1 MKFFKSPLGVLSAL
15 FATALFAATVV
26 TIDNSSG
33 PLEDAPNCSSGM
45 KLLTFSNLPG
55 RSSGA
60 FSSNSFYGCFANPT
74 KFEVK
79 IYSISLVDLSDNET
93 VIYQTTNPSYVDI
106 ISNQFNPVR
115 DLASLT
121 PGTYKS
127 IKLTLDY
134 DYKITLDEQVASD
147 SSGNVSRVIT
157 YPAGNSNNPVNNASV
172 TGDGSGTLRQVFK
185 RDANA
190 TAEAVTLRHIS
201 FLTGGTSMTLS
212 NVGWQY
218 YYTGGGGYGGG
229 TVGRDTTTGC
239 YQIPGVRTFCT
250 ASEIAT
256 LVRQDGNEYPYEA
269 TWNTSSS
276 SSTITSI
283 NHALNLDVN
292 GNVLDHWYGF
302 LDNYDWSVT
311 PSSKVKRSTITMAL
325 KNNFVYDGTSGV
337 VFDWRWITAKLL
349 FLGIHK
355 PNFDNGTRNTIDI
368 IALGPYSMDLNITSV
383 PKTNSGKAELEAI
396 TTSSSGS

>member
-1 MKFFKSPLGVLSAL
+1 MKFLKTPLGVISAL

-33 PLEDAPNCSSGM
+33 SLDEAPNCRNGM

-106 ISNQFNPVR
+106 INNQFNPVR

-157 YPAGNSNNPVNNASV
+157 YPAGIQIIQL
-172 TGDGSGTLRQVFK
+172 TTL
-185 RDANA
+185 A
-190 TAEAVTLRHIS
+190 
-201 FLTGGTSMTLS
+201 
-212 NVGWQY
+212 
-218 YYTGGGGYGGG
+218 
-229 TVGRDTTTGC
+229 
-239 YQIPGVRTFCT
+239 
-250 ASEIAT
+250 
-256 LVRQDGNEYPYEA
+256 
-269 TWNTSSS
+269 
-276 SSTITSI
+276 
-283 NHALNLDVN
+283 
-292 GNVLDHWYGF
+292 
-302 LDNYDWSVT
+302 
-311 PSSKVKRSTITMAL
+311 
-325 KNNFVYDGTSGV
+325 
-337 VFDWRWITAKLL
+337 
-349 FLGIHK
+349 
-355 PNFDNGTRNTIDI
+355 
-368 IALGPYSMDLNITSV
+368 
-383 PKTNSGKAELEAI
+383 
-396 TTSSSGS
+396 